1 MSIAKKLNIGR
12 KLVAITLLSLVGMLI
27 TLFLFYQG
35 LAFSLIQEKKFQSKK
50 FLDAGI
56 SIIKHFHSLVSTEG
70 LKKTDAQNIAIEA
83 LKSTKYGENGYFW
96 INDSNGMLLMHPYSP
111 ELVGSILIN
120 TVDKKGNYVFRDFV
134 KNAKKGGGYV
144 EYYWPK
150 PTNSKPFPK
159 NSYVAYYEPW
169 DWVVGTGLYL
179 DDVQREIRNYA
190 FSALGVVFV
199 LTIILLLFT
208 MSLTKKIMYQ
218 LESMAIRD
226 PLTSL
231 YTRRYLNESMDD
243 LILRHERDK
252 DKYLSVIFFDIDF
265 FKKVNDTHGH
275 SCGDEVLSIIGEII
289 RKTSRPDD
297 ICVRY
302 GGEEFVVILL
312 SEKKDASMHLAE
324 RIRSKSQEVVFTQ
337 NRIEFSVTLSAGIA
351 IRENSELIDATL
363 QRADEKL
370 YKAKEK
376 GRNCVVS

>member
-1 MSIAKKLNIGR
+1 MSISKKLNIGR

-134 KNAKKGGGYV
+134 KKAKKGGGYV

-159 NSYVAYYEPW
+159 NSYIAYYEPW

-337 NRIEFSVTLSAGIA
+337 NRIKFSVTLSAGIA
-351 IRENSELIDATL
+351 IRENSELFDATL